1 MSEALYQDRND
12 AKRDNSVGVFLMP
25 KRSGPGNKH
34 LPKGISILYEDSDIL
49 AVAKPLDKLPDM
61 QSIGFQEGQCVEL
74 VIGDRTDL
82 GYKAMINNSEWGM
95 LYKNEVFQPLRKGQH
110 IKGFIKKLRDD
121 GKIDLCLQ
129 KPGLEKVDEVSEKI
143 IDKLKAAGGFVS
155 VTDKS
160 PPEIIYGL
168 FGVSKKTYKKAI
180 GALYKKRLIAI
191 ENKGIKL
198 I

>member
-1 MSEALYQDRND
+1 M
-12 AKRDNSVGVFLMP
+12 
-25 KRSGPGNKH
+25 
-34 LPKGISILYEDSDIL
+34 
-49 AVAKPLDKLPDM
+49 DKLPDK
-61 QSIGFQEGQCVEL
+61 QPVGFHEGQSVKL
-74 VIGDRTDL
+74 VIGERTDL
-82 GYKAMINNSEWGM
+82 GYKAMINNSQWGM
-95 LYKNEVFQPLRKGQH
+95 LYKNEVFQSLRRGQH

-129 KPGLEKVDEVSEKI
+129 KPGYEKVDEVSEKI

-180 GALYKKRLIAI
+180 GSLYKKRLIII

-198 I
+198 IKRK

>member
-1 MSEALYQDRND
+1 MRKDIISE
-12 AKRDNSVGVFLMP
+12 
-25 KRSGPGNKH
+25 
-34 LPKGISILYEDSDIL
+34 
-49 AVAKPLDKLPDM
+49 KLPDT
-61 QSIGFQEGQCVEL
+61 QPGGFQEGQSVEL

-82 GYKAMINNSEWGM
+82 GYKAMINGSQLGM
-95 LYKNEVFQPLRKGQH
+95 LYKNEVFQPLRKGLQ

-129 KPGLEKVDEVSEKI
+129 KPGHEKVDEVSEKI
-143 IDKLKAAGGFVS
+143 IDKLKTTGGFVS

-160 PPEIIYGL
+160 PPEIIYSL

-180 GALYKKRLIAI
+180 GSLYRKRLILI

-198 I
+198 VKL

>member
-1 MSEALYQDRND
+1 MKDTRTVQ
-12 AKRDNSVGVFLMP
+12 
-25 KRSGPGNKH
+25 
-34 LPKGISILYEDSDIL
+34 
-49 AVAKPLDKLPDM
+49 DKLPDKGPAEFHQG
-61 QSIGFQEGQCVEL
+61 QSVEL
-74 VIGDRTDL
+74 VIGERTEL
-82 GYKAMINNSEWGM
+82 GYKALINNSQWGV

-129 KPGLEKVDEVSEKI
+129 KPGHEKVDEVSKKI
-143 IDKLKAAGGFVS
+143 IDKLRAAGGFVS

-180 GALYKKRLIAI
+180 GALYRKRLIII
-191 ENKGIKL
+191 ENEGIKL

>member
-1 MSEALYQDRND
+1 MDE
-12 AKRDNSVGVFLMP
+12 
-25 KRSGPGNKH
+25 
-34 LPKGISILYEDSDIL
+34 
-49 AVAKPLDKLPDM
+49 LPDK
-61 QSIGFQEGQCVEL
+61 QPIGFQEGQSVEL
-74 VIGDRTDL
+74 VIADRTDL
-82 GYKAMINNSEWGM
+82 GYKAMIDNLQWGM
-95 LYKNEVFQPLRKGQH
+95 LYKNEVFQSLRKGQH

-129 KPGLEKVDEVSEKI
+129 KPGHEKVDEISEKI

-180 GALYKKRLIAI
+180 GALYKKRLIII
-191 ENKGIKL
+191 ENEGIKL